1 MARKDT
7 RPAGFREPACHERAF
22 ATRYYNAG
30 IHQAAFASP
39 EFLFKTLL

>member
-1 MARKDT
+1 ML
-7 RPAGFREPACHERAF
+7 AGFRAEAYERAF

-39 EFLFKTLL
+39 EFLLKMRL